1 MSRHKV
7 PLRDG
12 IAAASAFVGWDRPL
26 QTYFAQVLSAPDED
40 GEEIELVWVGTAF
53 GELPRAVD
61 AIRVLEPYCQIE
73 ASLAAQLEIDRMA
86 CLATRD
92 GPNQLEAGP
101 IQLQATYQD
110 SSALRAG
117 QDDARLRW
125 LAHGPGQRPGGEGGW
140 EKVFRTRGSDG
151 IRRTST

>member
-1 MSRHKV
+1 MRGIRSESRAGSDRNDA
-7 PLRDG
+7 RDHVG
-12 IAAASAFVGWDRPL
+12 IPARDRRNPQASAFVGWDRPL

-92 GPNQLEAGP
+92 GPNQLEAK
-101 IQLQATYQD
+101 AFM
-110 SSALRAG
+110 
-117 QDDARLRW
+117 ARLS
-125 LAHGPGQRPGGEGGW
+125 QI
-140 EKVFRTRGSDG
+140 KDGSEPEA
-151 IRRTST
+151 

>member
-1 MSRHKV
+1 MSIHKV

-12 IAAASAFVGWDRPL
+12 VAAASAYVGWDRPL

-40 GEEIELVWVGTAF
+40 GEETEIVWVGTAF

-61 AIRVLEPYCQIE
+61 AIRALEPYCHIE

-92 GPNQLEAGP
+92 GPNQLEAK
-101 IQLQATYQD
+101 AFM
-110 SSALRAG
+110 
-117 QDDARLRW
+117 ARVSQIRD
-125 LAHGPGQRPGGEGGW
+125 RPES
-140 EKVFRTRGSDG
+140 EA
-151 IRRTST
+151 